1 MKQQRNPRSIL
12 SDKWI
17 ISLQWP
23 IREELDKAPFVGGH
37 NTRKKNTSEKC
48 HCNWQWTDA
57 SRFFIFLEG
66 FGYIIRVSMYLIKV
80 FKGFT
85 FGWNQIKHKQNFL
98 IRTLD
103 QSSFNQIT
111 SFAKFYQ
118 RSNPKD
124 LKMSLKETF
133 HSKAAFLNVY
143 HIIHATF
150 MDNKYKCNQIKSG
163 P

>member
-1 MKQQRNPRSIL
+1 MKQQRNPRSNL

-66 FGYIIRVSMYLIKV
+66 LRVYHQSIYV
-80 FKGFT
+80 S
-85 FGWNQIKHKQNFL
+85 
-98 IRTLD
+98 D
-103 QSSFNQIT
+103 QSVQRIHFQMESNKAQTKFPYTKYTSINKSQGLLTNHLSIRLPVLQSFI
-111 SFAKFYQ
+111 
-118 RSNPKD
+118 RDLIPK
-124 LKMSLKETF
+124 T
-133 HSKAAFLNVY
+133 
-143 HIIHATF
+143 
-150 MDNKYKCNQIKSG
+150 
-163 P
+163 